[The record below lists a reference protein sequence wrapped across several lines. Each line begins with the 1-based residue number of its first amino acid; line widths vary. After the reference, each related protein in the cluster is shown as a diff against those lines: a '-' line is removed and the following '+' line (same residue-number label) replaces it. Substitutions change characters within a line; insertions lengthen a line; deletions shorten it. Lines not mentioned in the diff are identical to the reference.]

1 MSFEV
6 QSIANPKTRR
16 VSAEYDDVPINHH
29 STVEV
34 KNELGSSEV
43 DQDALSKHSFAM
55 SLEMLAG

>member
-29 STVEV
+29 STLEV

-43 DQDALSKHSFAM
+43 DQDA
-55 SLEMLAG
+55 